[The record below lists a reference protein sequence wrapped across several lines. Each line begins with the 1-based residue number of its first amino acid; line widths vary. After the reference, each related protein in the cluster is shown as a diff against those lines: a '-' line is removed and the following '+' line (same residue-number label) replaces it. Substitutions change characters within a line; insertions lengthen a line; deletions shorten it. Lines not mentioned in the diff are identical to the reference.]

1 MESEQAAELARGK
14 DEDGFIWI
22 GLFEPSEDE
31 FAEDP
36 LAFLRDVDDHL
47 KLVNEELVGQR
58 ESLAVVLQTPS
69 PAIRVSSG
77 QGGSAR
83 SQKSLIAGST
93 LLAHEQIVGG
103 QSLAEVG
110 VGIAVVVMPAIC
122 HPASPSA
129 RCQRC

>member
-1 MESEQAAELARGK
+1 VIVDCAHYRSGRRQQDGPMEIEQAAELARGK

-58 ESLAVVLQTPS
+58 ESLAVVLQANMAIDFIARPDCTPRNVPRLPS
-69 PAIRVSSG
+69 PRCSSMCTSPTASGVIPG
-77 QGGSAR
+77 Q
-83 SQKSLIAGST
+83 
-93 LLAHEQIVGG
+93 
-103 QSLAEVG
+103 
-110 VGIAVVVMPAIC
+110 P
-122 HPASPSA
+122 
-129 RCQRC
+129 